1 MTSENG
7 IYVGK
12 LSFIFLQLA
21 ISFLELHMLRNL
33 VPFKNL
39 NFDHHD
45 IVIFLKKKKTMVI
58 NK

>member
-33 VPFKNL
+33 VPFENL

-45 IVIFLKKKKTMVI
+45 IVIFLKKNNGDK
-58 NK
+58 